1 MKNADKYISE
11 PIEGSCLV
19 MPSSAAK
26 GIFAGAVA
34 GAVVGSAARAA
45 SDTVTASRDKQA
57 SPLQTGT
64 ASLGMLALTAD
75 EVVLLN
81 GRRGMIKPVATG
93 LAGRASRGG
102 IVDAELGSGKLTAPL
117 RLAWADGST
126 WVVDVPRAEQKRARA
141 LVEQVSA

>member
-1 MKNADKYISE
+1 MKNSDKYISA

-19 MPSSAAK
+19 MPRSAAK
-26 GIFAGAVA
+26 GIFAGAIA
-34 GAVVGSAARAA
+34 GEALGSAARAA
-45 SDTVTASRDKQA
+45 SDTVAASRDKQA

-75 EVVLLN
+75 EVVLLD

-93 LAGRASRGG
+93 LAGRAARDG
-102 IVDAELGSGKLTAPL
+102 IVAAELGSGKMTAPL

-126 WVVDVPRAEQKRARA
+126 WEVDVPRAEQKRARA
-141 LVEQVSA
+141 LVERVSA